1 MIPKES
7 NTNED
12 VMLKSYLGDK
22 AFFRRVFTI
31 AIPIFLQNTVT
42 NFVSLLDNLMV
53 GQLGTLPMSG
63 VAIVNQLLFIFNL
76 VVFGISTGT
85 GIFTAQFFG
94 KGDKEGVQ
102 NTFRFKILAS
112 FLLSGLCIAAF
123 ALWDDLLIRLF
134 LTGEGSADDAA
145 GILVAGKEYLMVMLF
160 GLLPFALSSSY
171 ASTLRECGETM
182 IPMLSSFVAMFL
194 NLILNYI
201 LIFGHLGIPA
211 MGATGAAVATVVS
224 RYVELAVV
232 ALWAHGN
239 TVKFP
244 FMAGLFQS
252 FRIPGRLMGQMMRK
266 VAPLILNETLWSL
279 ALTFQTQCY
288 STCGLNVVGALNIV
302 STINTMGTVII
313 TSMGNTVGIIM
324 GQMLGAGRSRE
335 ELRQENKRLL
345 RFSFVAGA
353 VFAVLLASTAAFFP
367 DFYNTTPEIR
377 AMAAAMILLLS
388 VTKPFQCYHVSIYYT
403 IRSGGQILQTMLYDC
418 GFLWIVVAPIT
429 FVMCHFVHLPFP
441 AVYGFCLL
449 PEVLKA
455 ILGKFLLRSDSWIKN
470 LTV

>member
-1 MIPKES
+1 
-7 NTNED
+7 
-12 VMLKSYLGDK
+12 MLKSFLGDK
-22 AFFRRVFTI
+22 AFFRRVFII

-94 KGDKEGVQ
+94 KGDEEGVQ

-123 ALWDDLLIRLF
+123 ALWDDLLIKLF
-134 LTGEGSADDAA
+134 LMGEGSAADAA
-145 GILVAGKEYLMVMLF
+145 GILAAAKEYLIIMLF

-182 IPMLSSFVAMFL
+182 VPMLSSFAAMFF

-201 LIFGHLGIPA
+201 LIFGHLGAPA
-211 MGATGAAVATVVS
+211 MGAKGAAVATVIS

-232 ALWAHGN
+232 ALWAHSN
-239 TVKFP
+239 HSKFP
-244 FMAGLFQS
+244 FMKGVFRS
-252 FRIPGRLMGQMMRK
+252 FRIPARLMQQMLRK

-279 ALTFQTQCY
+279 AMTFQTQCY

-302 STINTMGTVII
+302 STINTMGTVIT

-324 GQMLGAGRSRE
+324 GQMLGAGSSRE
-335 ELRQENKRLL
+335 SLRLENRRLL
-345 RFSFVAGA
+345 RFAFVAGA
-353 VFAVLLASTAAFFP
+353 AFALLLATTAGFFP
-367 DFYNTTPEIR
+367 NFYNTTAEIR
-377 AMAAAMILLLS
+377 AMAASMILLLS
-388 VTKPFQCYHVSIYYT
+388 LTKPFQCYHVSVYYT
-403 IRSGGQILQTMLYDC
+403 IRSGGQVLQTMLYDS
-418 GFLWIVVAPIT
+418 GFLWIVVAPVT
-429 FVMCHFVHLPFP
+429 FLMCHFVPLPFP
-441 AVYGFCLL
+441 AVYGLCML

-455 ILGKFLLRSDSWIKN
+455 IFGKYLLRRDSWIKN
-470 LTV
+470 LTVG

>member
-1 MIPKES
+1 
-7 NTNED
+7 
-12 VMLKSYLGDK
+12 MLRSTFGDK
-22 AFFRRVFTI
+22 AFLRRVFTI

-94 KGDKEGVQ
+94 KGDREGVQ
-102 NTFRFKILAS
+102 NTFRFKILTS
-112 FLLSGLCIAAF
+112 FLLSGLFIAAF

-134 LTGEGSADDAA
+134 LTGEGSAADAS
-145 GILVAGKEYLMVMLF
+145 GILVAGKEYLTLMLL

-171 ASTLRECGETM
+171 ASTLRECGETTV
-182 IPMLSSFVAMFL
+182 PMLSSFAAMFV

-201 LIFGHLGIPA
+201 LIFGHLGAPA
-211 MGATGAAVATVVS
+211 MGARGAAVATVIS
-224 RYVELAVV
+224 RYVEMAVV

-239 TVKFP
+239 SGKLT
-244 FMAGLFQS
+244 FMQGVFRS
-252 FRIPGRLMGQMMRK
+252 FRIPGRLMKQMLQK

-279 ALTFQTQCY
+279 AMTFQTQCY

-302 STINTMGTVII
+302 STINTMGTVIS

-335 ELRQENKRLL
+335 TLRRENKRLME
-345 RFSFVAGA
+345 FSILAG
-353 VFAVLLASTAAFFP
+353 VGFCLLLASTSAFFP
-367 DFYNTTPEIR
+367 GFYNTTPEIR
-377 AMAAAMILLLS
+377 ALASSMILILS
-388 VTKPFQCYHVSIYYT
+388 LTKPFQCYHVSIYYT
-403 IRSGGQILQTMLYDC
+403 IRSGGQVLQTMLYDS
-418 GFLWIVVAPIT
+418 GFLWIVVAPLT
-429 FVMCHFVHLPFP
+429 FVMCYFTHLPFLV
-441 AVYGFCLL
+441 VYGICLL
-449 PEVLKA
+449 PELIKA
-455 ILGKFLLRSDSWIKN
+455 AFGKYLLRKDTWMKN
-470 LTV
+470 LTVS